1 LKDRSGESMVE
12 KLTDPTNTEGLLLKH
27 ISDFALR
34 LENATEEHEIF
45 QDIAD
50 KIKEQYP
57 GTYIIITVI
66 NPHMNSYKVHVL
78 KGVEKFRGAIEK
90 LLGKNIL
97 SMEFPLREISE
108 DNFRLNSNG
117 QLNHIDGGIYTLA
130 LKQIPK
136 PISHGIAKIL
146 GIDDV
151 YTMGLALDNS
161 NFGNVTIFCK
171 KGVNFSPS
179 DIRFIETLTIIATIA
194 LQKLRAVQQVHYD
207 ADKINQILQVVPV
220 GIGSLADRIFLDVNH
235 RVSEITGYSKEELI
249 SHSARMLYADDA
261 EFNRVGEIK
270 YKQLAET
277 GIGEIETIW
286 ICKDGSAKH
295 ILLRSSAI
303 NQSDFSE
310 GLLFTALD
318 ITPRIEAKI
327 ALLESEDRYR
337 TLVESSPVAIM
348 IHRNG
353 IIEFINQ
360 TGMKIYEAT
369 SPDQLIGTNALEML
383 HPEEREGALSRISK
397 MYQTGKP
404 APVTEERFITLKGT
418 EIILQVAASII
429 QYQGTPASLV
439 FGLNITDLKR
449 AENEIIRFSKELEEI
464 NNAKD
469 KFFSIIAHDLKS
481 PFNSILGFADIL
493 HTEYDEYSDDERK
506 HFIKN
511 IVSSAQNTYRL
522 LENLLEWSRAQ
533 TNRIDFKPEVLEL
546 SSVINESIMLVRGQA
561 EAKDIHL
568 FSAVEFNTRVVAD
581 ENMVKTITRN
591 LLSNAIKFSRRRG
604 NVRVMEKH
612 FSHPESQR
620 KMIEITVKDDGV
632 GMSKAVLEQLF
643 KIDQMIRTPG
653 TDNEKGTGLGL
664 ILSLELVTRNGGKIW
679 AESEQ
684 GKGSTIHFTLPGV

>member
-1 LKDRSGESMVE
+1 MKGSYV
-12 KLTDPTNTEGLLLKH
+12 TEGLH
-27 ISDFALR
+27 FTQISKFAIQ
-34 LENATEEHEIF
+34 LEKATDEHYIF
-45 QDIAD
+45 QEIAD
-50 KIKEQYP
+50 KIKELFP
-57 GTYIIITVI
+57 DTYIICTIIT
-66 NPHMNSYKVHVL
+66 PQSNSYKIYVL
-78 KGVEKFRGAIEK
+78 KGVEKFRKAIEK
-90 LLGKNIL
+90 VLGKDIL
-97 SMEFPLREISE
+97 SIEFPLAEISS
-108 DNFRLNSNG
+108 DNLRLNSNG
-117 QLNHIDGGIYTLA
+117 QLNEIHGGVFSLA
-130 LKQIPK
+130 LETIPK
-136 PISHGIAKIL
+136 SISIGIEKIL
-146 GIDDV
+146 GISKI
-151 YTMGLALDNS
+151 YTMGLALDNL
-161 NFGNVTIFCK
+161 NFGNLTIFCK
-171 KGVNFSPS
+171 KDNEFSES
-179 DIRFIETLTIIATIA
+179 DIRFIETLCVIGTIA
-194 LQKLRAVQQVHYD
+194 LQKIRAHIKVRVD
-207 ADKINQILQVVPV
+207 NEKINRILQVVPV
-220 GIGSLADRIFLDVNH
+220 GIGSLVGRIFLDVNH
-235 RVSEITGYSKEELI
+235 RITEITGYSKEELI
-249 SHSARMLYADDA
+249 NHSARMLYADDA
-261 EFNRVGEIK
+261 EYHRVGEIK
-270 YKQLAET
+270 YKQLTEI
-277 GIGEIETIW
+277 GVGEIETLW

-295 ILLRSSAI
+295 ILLRSSAL

-318 ITPRIEAKI
+318 ITPRMEAKN

-337 TLVESSPVAIM
+337 KLVENSPVAIM

-360 TGMKIYEAT
+360 AGLEIYEAT

-383 HPEEREGALSRISK
+383 HPQEREGALSRIFK
-397 MYQTGKP
+397 MYQTGLP
-404 APVTEERFITLKGT
+404 APVTEERFVTLKGN

-439 FGLNITDLKR
+439 FGLNVTDLKK

-581 ENMVKTITRN
+581 ENMIKTITRN

-604 NVRVMEKH
+604 NVRVMERH

-620 KMIEITVKDDGV
+620 KMIEISVKDDGI
-632 GMSKAVLEQLF
+632 GMSKAVLDQLF

-664 ILSLELVTRNGGKIW
+664 ILSQELVTRNGGKIW